1 MQILHINETSNIINE
16 QFENG
21 GKIHLL
27 SAATKKNTLEKY
39 TVVPIVEHY
48 FREKEVDAFNLQVK
62 THFKNQTLI
71 LNYS

>member
-1 MQILHINETSNIINE
+1 ME
-16 QFENG
+16 
-21 GKIHLL
+21 GKSISFLPQQ
-27 SAATKKNTLEKY
+27 KKNTLEKY